1 MKSPDSVLEHEGQQ
15 EEEQNKAEP
24 LRRVKGKTKSVEEP
38 RKNAT
43 STLRKD
49 EVET

>member
-1 MKSPDSVLEHEGQQ
+1 
-15 EEEQNKAEP
+15 
-24 LRRVKGKTKSVEEP
+24 VKGKTKSAEQP